1 MRMQQPLSRTR
12 LVTAELRS
20 AASLVRRAAH
30 QVATRRDIKAGSG
43 GRTQRSKLAKYV
55 RQR

>member
-1 MRMQQPLSRTR
+1 MRMQQPLSLTR
-12 LVTAELRS
+12 WVTAELRT

-43 GRTQRSKLAKYV
+43 GRTQ
-55 RQR
+55 